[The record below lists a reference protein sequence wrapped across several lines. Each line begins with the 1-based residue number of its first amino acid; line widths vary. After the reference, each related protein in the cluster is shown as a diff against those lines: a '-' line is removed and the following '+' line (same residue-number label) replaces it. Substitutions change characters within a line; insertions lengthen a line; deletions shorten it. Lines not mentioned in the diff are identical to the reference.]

1 MSKSKDKQFVTMY
14 SNEDEEVNIKNY
26 PYYRTIPIQS
36 ITNKQQKIMDKSN
49 VVTESKKVTESQ
61 LERPTYKSILTH
73 PEYESKGVYEGLPTF
88 NLVKVEGTNVYKVDM
103 PEYHS
108 EDLKNLEKQLGEL
121 EEEIK
126 KNAIIIDGQKNAID
140 TNELTIQEQTGQIH
154 TNNATIQEQTGQIH
168 TNNATIQHNHHH
180 IQQQLA
186 TFNHNTAILNGQCNQ
201 YNLNNSEIIKQQETL
216 NTQYNQIVEYQNQ
229 IGQLQSEL
237 ESYQQHLSYH
247 GTMLTAFNTLIQ
259 NPQYFTQ
266 LMAAAASVNPDTM
279 TDFKYYE
286 YNTT

>member
-103 PEYHS
+103 PEYQS
-108 EDLKNLEKQLGEL
+108 EDLKNLEKQLSEL

-140 TNELTIQEQTGQIH
+140 TNEL
-154 TNNATIQEQTGQIH
+154 TIQEQTGQIH

-201 YNLNNSEIIKQQETL
+201 YNLNNSEIMKQQETL

-229 IGQLQSEL
+229 IGQFQSEL